1 MQDAENVQAKPQI
14 ILFDVY
20 ETLLDMSDLEKKV
33 NGLFDSGKG
42 YIVWF
47 ELFMEYCFVAN
58 CPNQYREFTAI
69 AKATMQMAGNKLGK
83 VIRESDIDF
92 VLEMLKHLPV
102 HENVQECLSELN
114 DKGYR
119 IAALTNSPEKVVCER
134 MERTGLIS
142 YFENVFSAEKVKKY
156 KPGLEVYEWA
166 ARKLEAGTKDIMLV
180 SAHSWDIV
188 GAASAGLQTAFLRKG
203 KQLLYPLAPSPT
215 LVCGSLT
222 DLVNQLG

>member
-1 MQDAENVQAKPQI
+1 MQDAENVSAKPQV

-20 ETLLDMSDLEKKV
+20 ETLLDMSDLERKV
-33 NGLFDSGKG
+33 NDLFDSSKG

-58 CPNQYREFTAI
+58 CPNQYQEFAAI
-69 AKATMQMAGNKLGK
+69 AKATMQMAGNKMGRS
-83 VIRESDIDF
+83 IREIDIEF

-102 HENVQECLSELN
+102 HENVPEGLSELI

-119 IAALTNSPEKVVCER
+119 IAALTNSPEEVVCER

-142 YFENVFSAEKVKKY
+142 YFENVLSAEKVKKY
-156 KPGLEVYEWA
+156 KPSLEVYEWA
-166 ARKLEAGTKDIMLV
+166 ARKLGAGTKDIMLV
-180 SAHSWDIV
+180 SGHSWDIV
-188 GAASAGLQTAFLRKG
+188 GAASAGMQTAFLKKG
-203 KQLLYPLAPSPT
+203 KQLLYPLAPKPT

-222 DLVNQLG
+222 DFVNQLC